1 MEAAQAKQQVAITIR
16 GLTRRFGAKTAV
28 HPTDLEI
35 GAGAIT
41 GLLGPNGSGKSTLM
55 RMLTGL
61 VRPHGGSAVIAGTPL
76 RGEGTAV
83 RRVLTYAP
91 GELGVY
97 GELRGREHLRW
108 SLRGRPASAL
118 DRAVEVASWLG
129 LPLDHKVRT
138 YSHGMKRQL
147 LFSAALAP
155 DVPVRILDEPTEG
168 LDPSKRGQVL
178 ELLHQ
183 DVAKGT
189 TVLLSSHHL
198 QEVDHA
204 CERLIFVNEGRIVA
218 DEAADVLRRRAM
230 SLVKL
235 RFREG
240 LAHESLESAL
250 TALGHGTVHRT
261 GRTFD
266 LVLDADDPRP
276 FLGALAQSALPAP
289 EAIEYGNPSLQDLYR
304 ELYGVE
310 GI

>member
-1 MEAAQAKQQVAITIR
+1 MSTAATNLEPAITMK
-16 GLTRRFGAKTAV
+16 GLTRRFGSKVAV

-35 GAGAIT
+35 RAGAIT

-61 VRPHGGSAVIAGTPL
+61 IRPNAGSVVVAGTRL

-83 RRVLTYAP
+83 RRLLTYAP
-91 GELGVY
+91 GEIGVY

-108 SLRGRPASAL
+108 SLRGRAAGAL
-118 DRAVEVASWLG
+118 ERALEIATGLG
-129 LPLDHKVRT
+129 LPLKQRVRA

-147 LFSAALAP
+147 IFAAALAP
-155 DVPVRILDEPTEG
+155 EVPVRILDEPTEG

-178 ELLHQ
+178 DLLRE
-183 DVAKGT
+183 DAARGT

-204 CERLIFVNEGRIVA
+204 CERLIFVNEGSVVA
-218 DEAADVLRRRAM
+218 DEDAGSLRRRAM

-235 RFREG
+235 RFRDEHASSN
-240 LAHESLESAL
+240 LEASLSAL
-250 TALGHGTVHRT
+250 DQGTVHRT

-266 LVLDADDPRP
+266 LVLNGDDPRP
-276 FLGALAQSALPAP
+276 FLLALGKSDLPAP